1 MRNERNLLFASLK
14 DIALNSQKPLKP
26 SDLQNSISKNYSI
39 LKEKVRNVTST
50 ERLLEL
56 LEETGEKVLNTQ
68 SLDVLIEAFNGCDV
82 VKEEMVK
89 ELSAKKEDFKSR
101 VHKFSE
107 TLSMRLLSHDAKI
120 DLSQVHSVRGVTNEK
135 DKKVIENILMDVHAL
150 LKESFYLN
158 AGITD
163 VAIHA
168 QGLVENHMVIVF
180 GMHTTGAVAIGVVSC
195 SLLTPLHILPPS
207 NSVVRYRGEVC
218 KYNLML
224 SK

>member
-1 MRNERNLLFASLK
+1 MFASLK
-14 DIALNSQKPLKP
+14 NIAEQLKP
-26 SDLQNSISKNYSI
+26 SDLQKSICEHYSM
-39 LKEKVRNVTST
+39 LKEKARSATRT
-50 ERLLEL
+50 EQLLDL
-56 LEETGEKVLNTQ
+56 LEETGETVLNTQ
-68 SLDVLIEAFNGCDV
+68 SLDVLIKAFNGCDA

-120 DLSQVHSVRGVTNEK
+120 DLSQIRSVRGVTNKK
-135 DKKVIENILMDVHAL
+135 DKEAIENILMDVHAL
-150 LKESFYLN
+150 LKESFYLK
-158 AGITD
+158 AGIVD
-163 VAIHA
+163 VDIHG

-180 GMHTTGAVAIGVVSC
+180 SMHTTGAVAIGVVSH
-195 SLLTPLHILPPS
+195 SLLEAVTPLQLPQS
-207 NSVVRYRGEVC
+207 NSVVRYRGKVC